1 MILIFPSIEIQKGQ
15 CVHLVH
21 GEPGSENVYSIDP
34 ARMAVLWRGENAK
47 TLHVVDLDGVK
58 EGTVRNK
65 DILRKIV
72 QAVDIPIQV
81 GGGLRNFE
89 DVRSVFELG
98 AHRVVIRTAAIESP
112 SLVERIIH
120 EYGSRR
126 LAIGIEA
133 LNGRLLGA
141 GKNELDI
148 SPSAFA
154 LEMKKLGVTRI
165 LFSAVNPE
173 KTGKIL
179 DTDAIEDLARNTGLR
194 ITLQGGISDF
204 QDLLKIQE
212 LEKLGVDS
220 VVIGKPLYE
229 NRFPC
234 QGLWRLN
241 ERDLKDM
248 GPTRRV

>member
-1 MILIFPSIEIQKGQ
+1 MLLIFPSIEIQKGE

-21 GEPGSENVYSIDP
+21 GEPGSENMYSIDP
-34 ARMAVLWRGENAK
+34 VRMAVLWRGENAK
-47 TLHVVDLDGVK
+47 TLHVVDLDGVR
-58 EGTVRNK
+58 EGTVRNTE
-65 DILRKIV
+65 ILRKIV

-81 GGGLRNFE
+81 GGGLRSFE

-98 AHRVVIRTAAIESP
+98 AYRAVVRTAAIETP
-112 SLVERIIH
+112 DLVEHVIH

-133 LNGRLLGA
+133 LNGKLLDS
-141 GKNELDI
+141 GKKALNI
-148 SPSAFA
+148 SPVAFA
-154 LEMKKLGVTRI
+154 LEMKKLGVTRV
-165 LFSAVNPE
+165 LFSAVSPD
-173 KTGKIL
+173 KTRKIL
-179 DTDAIEDLARNTGLR
+179 DTKAVEELARGTGLR
-194 ITLQGGISDF
+194 ITLQGGINDF

-234 QGLWRLN
+234 QRLWRLN
-241 ERDLKDM
+241 ERGLKDM
-248 GPTRRV
+248 GPTRRD